1 MKAFFSLLI
10 VLNMSFIIKANIL
23 KDCRISSSKVCKI
36 AFTDDSKKTI
46 KCSGITPTKKGT
58 KYFIF
63 TIELAKAMDMRGKQ
77 LVFDAKTTTD
87 QTLQALY
94 VRFYNKGSKKPCWS
108 FLKWHNP
115 VKRSNTKITLAAQ
128 RDSLLKWEAVNL
140 SGKEASNV
148 TSIKF
153 WIGSL
158 RDNAPMDISLSNFSI
173 TKSPPPP
180 RKIWTPIPQKAQL
193 PAKVKHPCGFLKAA
207 DIERAKTNINKY
219 LWAKELYKK
228 YKSQSEFWMNI
239 PDEQI
244 KKWIPEEDAFFKC
257 LCPNCFTQP
266 EFAWRNGIEADGK
279 SIKCSKCKHVF
290 PSVKFPENSSYI
302 VKSPHGKLKTI
313 HYYKGP
319 DQMIHKEN
327 IGPKYHLNG
336 AVNWAKLRQLWKIES
351 LAYVYAIEQD
361 LKYANKVK
369 KVLLRF
375 AEVYPHY
382 SPKFRATIYS
392 SPRKHFMAGK
402 LGAWKLHDSSRILKL
417 ANAYDITYNSGVY
430 SEEDKVKIEN
440 GIFREYKWLITAFP
454 PTKDWCANAVPAH
467 MTAAAMCAAM
477 LGDHDLMTWTL
488 EGADGF
494 KSFINKHYT
503 RDGFYKEFTPAY
515 TIMADAPLIRL
526 VDILQGYSDS
536 PDYKGQKPYR
546 NLNIFNELPQIKQV
560 FSSYNSLVMPN
571 DRLPPI
577 NDSDY
582 SMQLPLS
589 WLEFNNNYF
598 PTGHNS
604 ALLNKGEKKSLW
616 HYDYSLFK
624 RKKLTKEITP
634 AIIPSAVF
642 TGPGWAVLRQK
653 DSVQESALLLNFN
666 TYCSHWHYAILN
678 YLYYD
683 YNQELVTD
691 LGYLSWQHPH
701 LPWLHSPL
709 AHNGVI
715 VDGKRQ
721 ARAQKT
727 QLTFWSGRGDI
738 QAVSASAPA
747 CYPKTTKKYNRTIFS
762 IKLPGKRQYIADFFK
777 VSGGKEHLFS
787 FHADGETFNAPN
799 DLKFKPFDPEKLG
812 DKDIGRTWL
821 KNSRSNI
828 LNDKNIKFTWINKN
842 KIKSCLYWP
851 VDSEQEIILADAPG
865 ARFRNK
871 PYDKTRINI
880 IMSRKKGPDNVFA
893 SVFEA
898 AKTKEQIT
906 KVTYLETQNDNKL
919 NKGIQVKHTE
929 GTDIIA
935 FADKNATIKL
945 KDYPQF
951 ELKGQ
956 YAVVRLDKTGK
967 LNELWL
973 GNGESLKWNNES
985 ISGAQTLNG
994 TITAIDKLNNKLTT
1008 DLKTLPEEF
1017 AQSNNYLIFPGHK
1030 SGEYHIR
1037 KITKEKD
1044 KIIIL
1049 IDKKEIINLTVGTKF
1064 FIPIHKQ
1071 KSL

>member
-10 VLNMSFIIKANIL
+10 ILCLSFVVRADLL
-23 KDCRISSSKVCKI
+23 KDCRISSSKVCKVE
-36 AFTDDSKKTI
+36 FTDDTKKTI
-46 KCSGITPTKKGT
+46 KCSGVTPTKKGT
-58 KYFIF
+58 KYFII
-63 TIELAKAMDMRGKQ
+63 TIELAKAIDMRGKQ

-87 QTLQALY
+87 KALQALY

-108 FLKWHNP
+108 FLKWGNP
-115 VKRSNTKITLAAQ
+115 VKSSNTKINLAAQ
-128 RDSLLKWEAVNL
+128 RDSVLKWEAVNI
-140 SGKEASNV
+140 SGKEASNI

-173 TKSPPPP
+173 TKAPPPP
-180 RKIWTPIPQKAQL
+180 RNIWTKIPRKAQL
-193 PAKVKHPCGFLKAA
+193 PAKVEHPCGFLKAV

-219 LWAKELYKK
+219 AWAKELYKN
-228 YKSQSEFWMNI
+228 YKSQSKFWMNI

-244 KKWIPEEDAFFKC
+244 KNWIPEEDAFFKC

-290 PSVKFPENSSYI
+290 PSVKFPENHSYI

-313 HYYKGP
+313 RYYKGP

-327 IGPKYHLNG
+327 IGSKYHLSG

-351 LAYVYAIEQD
+351 LAYIYAIEED
-361 LKYANKVK
+361 VKYANKVR

-402 LGAWKLHDSSRILKL
+402 LGAWKFHDSGRILKL

-430 SEEDKVKIEN
+430 SKEDKVKIEN

-477 LGDHDLMTWTL
+477 LGDHDLMSWTL
-488 EGADGF
+488 EGTDGF

-536 PDYKGQKPYR
+536 PDYKGQNPYK

-560 FSSYNSLVMPN
+560 FCSYNSLVMPN

-582 SMQLPLS
+582 RMQLPLS
-589 WLEFNNNYF
+589 WLEFNNNYS
-598 PTGHNS
+598 PTQRNS
-604 ALLNKGEKKSLW
+604 VLLNKEKKKSLW
-616 HYDYSLFK
+616 HYNYSLFK
-624 RKKLTKEITP
+624 RKKLAKEISSD
-634 AIIPSAVF
+634 IIPSSVF

-653 DSVQESALLLNFN
+653 GSAQESALLLNFN

-715 VDGKRQ
+715 VNGKRQ
-721 ARAQKT
+721 ARARKT

-747 CYPKTTKKYNRTIFS
+747 CYPKATKIYNRTIFN
-762 IKLPGKRQYIADFFK
+762 IKLAGKNQYIADFFK

-787 FHADGETFNAPN
+787 FHADGETFEAPEQ
-799 DLKFKPFDPEKLG
+799 LKFKTFDPEKLG

-821 KNSRSNI
+821 KNSRANI
-828 LNDKNIKFTWINKN
+828 LDDENIKFTWINKN
-842 KIKSCLYWP
+842 EVKSCLHWP
-851 VDSEQEIILADAPG
+851 VDSEQEVILADAPG

-880 IMSRKKGPDNVFA
+880 IMSRKKGPDNVFV

-898 AKTKEQIT
+898 TKKQELISEVVYLKTRKNDKLT
-906 KVTYLETQNDNKL
+906 KA
-919 NKGIQVKHTE
+919 IQVKHPN
-929 GTDIIA
+929 GTDIIVVSNKTE
-935 FADKNATIKL
+935 DVQLI
-945 KDYPQF
+945 DYPQF
-951 ELKGQ
+951 KLNGK
-956 YAVVRLDKTGK
+956 YAVVRLNKSGK
-967 LNELWL
+967 LKELWL
-973 GNGESLKWNNES
+973 GNGEKLIWANES
-985 ISGAQTLNG
+985 ITDAQTISATVL
-994 TITAIDKLNNKLTT
+994 AIDKVNKKIIT
-1008 DLKTLPEEF
+1008 DLKILPEKIN
-1017 AQSNNYLIFPGHK
+1017 QKNNYLIIPDHK
-1030 SGEYHIR
+1030 SGEYRI
-1037 KITKEKD
+1037 KDMTKENNRV
-1044 KIIIL
+1044 IIS

-1064 FIPIHKQ
+1064 FIPVHKQ